1 MKARWGGNM
10 IQYNLMNII
19 NISDNKS
26 EVGGKRKHMLSRF
39 ERTTSSSTS
48 SSRIWWQSSNK
59 RILEAIFTGR
69 RLFASLSGDFQVFFA
84 PRSTFFCR
92 IFDINKDGFIDK
104 REFRWMTS
112 STVISPQVIQ
122 TVFQVLN
129 FMFEIWCC
137 QTVNIS
143 FRDATRTRTEN
154 LISKS
159 SKRWLQGSC
168 KIGEK
173 KSQHL
178 ERQKLVEKVL
188 LKKNKKNTERY
199 KERKQLTL
207 AAAEAERRMRNAGI
221 FVKNWILQT

>member
-1 MKARWGGNM
+1 
-10 IQYNLMNII
+10 MNII

-59 RILEAIFTGR
+59 RIQEAIFTGR

-84 PRSTFFCR
+84 PRSTFFFTFAGSLTSTR
-92 IFDINKDGFIDK
+92 TD
-104 REFRWMTS
+104 S
-112 STVISPQVIQ
+112 STRESFVGWPLLQWSVHKSYKPSFRFWILCSGSD
-122 TVFQVLN
+122 VFKQYILKKKYVFL
-129 FMFEIWCC
+129 FRC

-178 ERQKLVEKVL
+178 ERQKLVEKV
-188 LKKNKKNTERY
+188 
-199 KERKQLTL
+199 
-207 AAAEAERRMRNAGI
+207 
-221 FVKNWILQT
+221 IL